1 MSARRWLQYCPSPH
15 CRPQCTYLSVR
26 LARFAD
32 PQALSGD
39 LLGIEDMPRLCK
51 PEHWARLLAL
61 RDARLSL
68 ESDAAQLGNSV
79 QLLSDQL
86 VVLQDEQACLV
97 SQLEAAE
104 QVQCCCVCL
113 LATATI
119 AI

>member
-1 MSARRWLQYCPSPH
+1 MCLPGVGFSTVHSQVISQGGNWA
-15 CRPQCTYLSVR
+15 VR
-26 LARFAD
+26 LVRCAD
-32 PQALSGD
+32 PSALSGA
-39 LLGIEDMPRLCK
+39 LLGSEDMPRLCK

-68 ESDAAQLGNSV
+68 DSDAAQLGNTV

-113 LATATI
+113 SATTSV
-119 AI
+119 

>member
-61 RDARLSL
+61 RDPRLSL